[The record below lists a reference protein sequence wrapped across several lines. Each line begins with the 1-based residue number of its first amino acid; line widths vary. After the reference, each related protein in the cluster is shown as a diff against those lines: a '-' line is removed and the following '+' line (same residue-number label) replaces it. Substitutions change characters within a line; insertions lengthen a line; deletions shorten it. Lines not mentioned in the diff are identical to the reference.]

1 MMTGCKCSPSRI
13 VATGGQHEK
22 DCPERTLTGALRRMG
37 AQVLLCGVKHL
48 EVTIDWA
55 AYKRLCKENDL
66 PVAGIA
72 GIVEIRTGINT
83 RMIVR
88 PSE

>member
-1 MMTGCKCSPSRI
+1 MMTGCRCSAGRI
-13 VATGGQHEK
+13 AATGGQHEK

-37 AQVLLCGVKHL
+37 AQAVLCGAKRL

-55 AYKRLCKENDL
+55 AYQRLCKENDL
-66 PVAGIA
+66 PVASV
-72 GIVEIRTGINT
+72 VEIRTGINT